1 MRTRNCLDRYYN
13 NFYLVSTL
21 KGRLKPGRMLL
32 VDTVERVIIGDE
44 ELKLNI
50 ARSRPHSQWLDQL
63 VTLDDLRR
71 GLAPLSNGSS
81 DAESNGVLLPTNNT
95 ASCAD
100 DIRRKLSLFN
110 YTLETL
116 TLLLVPMFTTK

>member
-1 MRTRNCLDRYYN
+1 
-13 NFYLVSTL
+13 
-21 KGRLKPGRMLL
+21 MLL

-110 YTLETL
+110 YSLETL